1 MAPKKNPFI
10 GGVAA
15 RSTEVALA
23 SGVGLSRQRITHRSR
38 LTPRKQLIVCSCWWS
53 TTGL

>member
-1 MAPKKNPFI
+1 MAPKKTRFL

-23 SGVGLSRQRITHRSR
+23 SGVGLSPQRITHRSR
-38 LTPRKQLIVCSCWWS
+38 LTQAASLSAPAGGPPQGC
-53 TTGL
+53 